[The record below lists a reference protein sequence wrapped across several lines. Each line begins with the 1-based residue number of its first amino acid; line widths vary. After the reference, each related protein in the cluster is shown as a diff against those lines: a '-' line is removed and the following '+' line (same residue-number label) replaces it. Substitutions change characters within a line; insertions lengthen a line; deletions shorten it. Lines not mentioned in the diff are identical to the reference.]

1 MDVLVFL
8 LTLLSL
14 IVSITTIGL
23 SLILIIIKAVKKD
36 YYDLINF
43 LGNYKKG
50 VFSLVYVS
58 VFLVQLANHLFVDQT
73 LTLSGVFNV
82 INNTINSFV
91 LSINLDELSTFI
103 SHLSFYALSVRI
115 VYIIVL
121 INLGLFIVSICLP
134 FILRC
139 FLTSKIKRKDQC
151 VIFIGHNNK
160 TNEIIKSLN
169 KKYSFILVDY
179 FTNEEKLNLMKK
191 VYYFVNLNEENYSDL
206 TTRLNKLI
214 NKLKLKKVHII
225 IDKENNENLIITKAV
240 SDLIQNINLENYDIN
255 GYVLGEDQNKDAFF
269 FYIKKSMGRIH
280 YVNKY
285 QMIAFDF
292 ISKYPLT
299 EFMNNDHIDYNNGLL
314 KESTNMNVY
323 FVGFGNVN
331 KHLLSASICNNQFIY
346 QDNNNTLKTKL
357 VNYFIYDKN
366 EYLSDKNLNHYLNR
380 FTNETFDKE
389 YLSREVKTSNI
400 NLRPT
405 HDINSTEFY
414 STLQDDIKNSKSTNI
429 NYIIVSIGNE
439 LENID
444 FTYKLLTKLSE
455 WNVLGTTKVFCRI
468 QNSKYLDSDSL
479 KKAQTEYIDSSNQIK
494 LNMFNDEIN
503 QTVLKEK
510 QTNSILFYPF
520 GMEDK
525 LIYNL
530 DNILNNEIETLGKLR
545 HLIYYLEYNK
555 ASTNDNTIIDS
566 NTFNKLLKE
575 SNISWYHDLTQIQ
588 RDSNLYVLYN
598 LKTKLQ
604 LLGFDFVKENEQY
617 NQDLYDKVTFEEFNK
632 IYLKNSYV
640 KESFKMK
647 YVINNNTFEKV
658 FYQSDEF
665 YEGSTRWNLAVQEHY
680 RWNAY
685 HLSHGI
691 VPSSIDVILS
701 DVNNGKDI
709 NGKRT
714 HPNITTMDGLKRYAK
729 IMAVKNYV
737 IDTIKEQL
745 QNKNEAI
752 ENIKYLSKKIAS
764 DMVSNNYDKY
774 ELEFEKLDKDIKEKY
789 LNDNDVIKYDFQ
801 FLDDIEWLFKVN
813 NYQLLKIKSK

>member
-1 MDVLVFL
+1 MDILVFL
-8 LTLLSL
+8 FTLLSL
-14 IVSITTIGL
+14 ITSITTIGL
-23 SLILIIIKAVKKD
+23 SLILIIIKVVKKD
-36 YYDLINF
+36 HYDLINF

-50 VFSLVYVS
+50 VFSLVYLA
-58 VFLVQLANHLFVDQT
+58 VFFVQLANHLFVDNT
-73 LTLSGVFNV
+73 LTLSGIFNV

-91 LSINLDELSTFI
+91 LSINLDELSSFI
-103 SHLSFYALSVRI
+103 NHSNFYALSVRI

-121 INLGLFIVSICLP
+121 INLCLFIISICLP
-134 FILRC
+134 FILRVI
-139 FLTSKIKRKDQC
+139 LTSKIKRKDEC
-151 VIFIGHNNK
+151 VIFIGYNNK
-160 TNEIIKSLN
+160 TSEIIKTID
-169 KKYSFILVDY
+169 KKYSFILVDN

-206 TTRLNKLI
+206 KTRLTKLI
-214 NKLKLKKVHII
+214 KKLKLKKVHII
-225 IDKENNENLIITKAV
+225 IDKENNDNLIITKVV
-240 SDLIQNINLENYDIN
+240 SDLIQTINLDSHDIN

-269 FYIKKSMGRIH
+269 YYIKKSMGRIH

-285 QMIAFDF
+285 QIIAFDF

-323 FVGFGNVN
+323 LVGFGNVN

-346 QDNNNTLKTKL
+346 QDNNTLKNKL

-366 EYLSDKNLNHYLNR
+366 DHLSDKNLNHYLNR
-380 FTNETFDKE
+380 FTNETFDNE
-389 YLSREVKTSNI
+389 YLSKEVRTSNI
-400 NLRPT
+400 NLRST

-414 STLQDDIKNSKSTNI
+414 LTVQEDIKNSKETDI
-429 NYIIVSIGNE
+429 NYIIVSIGSE

-444 FTYKLLTKLSE
+444 LTYKLLTKLSE

-468 QNSKYLDSDSL
+468 QNSKYLDNDSL
-479 KKAQTEYIDSSNQIK
+479 KKSQTEYMSSTNQIK
-494 LNMFNDEIN
+494 LNMFGNEIN
-503 QTVLKEK
+503 QSIIKEK
-510 QTNSILFYPF
+510 QTNTTLFYPF
-520 GMEDK
+520 GIEDK

-545 HLIYYLEYNK
+545 HLIYYLEYDK
-555 ASTNDNTIIDS
+555 SSTNDNTIIDS
-566 NTFNKLLKE
+566 NSFNKLLKE
-575 SNISWYHDLTQIQ
+575 SNTSWYYDLTQIQ

-604 LLGFDFVKENEQY
+604 LLGFDYVKSSEEY
-617 NQDLYDKVTFEEFNK
+617 NQELYDTSSFEEFNN
-632 IYLKNSYV
+632 IYLKNSTI

-647 YVINNNTFEKV
+647 YIQDNQTFEKS
-658 FYQSDEF
+658 FYESDKF

-685 HLSHGI
+685 HLAHGI
-691 VPSSIDVILS
+691 VPPSIDVILS

-737 IDTIKEQL
+737 IDTIKKQL

-789 LNDNDVIKYDFQ
+789 LNNNDVIKYDFQ

-813 NYQLLKIKSK
+813 NYQLLKRK